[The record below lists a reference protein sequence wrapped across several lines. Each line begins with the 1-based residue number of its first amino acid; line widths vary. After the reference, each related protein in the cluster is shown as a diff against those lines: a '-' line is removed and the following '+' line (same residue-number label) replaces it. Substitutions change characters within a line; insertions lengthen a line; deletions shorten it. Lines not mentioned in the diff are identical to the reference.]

1 MLGYFLR
8 VVSVGVL
15 VERIEVAKSL
25 GTEGTLCSIVGRF
38 WSWNLGD
45 DVWMIW
51 FLVLSDVID
60 VTLFDVTL

>member
-25 GTEGTLCSIVGRF
+25 ETEGTLCSIFGRF
-38 WSWNLGD
+38 WSRNLGD
-45 DVWMIW
+45 DV
-51 FLVLSDVID
+51 
-60 VTLFDVTL
+60 